1 MILFVLFY
9 CTNGVFFTLKNKGE
23 TCIGIKVKGREVLW
37 GEYVLSGENEKEVI
51 VTLYDP
57 KNTIEYSNAKNTREG
72 KFHIKNPSNG
82 THRLC
87 FKLKFNERSVNVSF
101 EMKTEELA
109 ELNFINE
116 GQIQPFENKLSGTLR
131 NLKNVMR
138 NIKFYQ
144 RRERVYNSLSE
155 KTCERLLWTAGL
167 KVFGLLFIFLL
178 QIFGITKILSSTSIK
193 V

>member
-1 MILFVLFY
+1 
-9 CTNGVFFTLKNKGE
+9 
-23 TCIGIKVKGREVLW
+23 
-37 GEYVLSGENEKEVI
+37 
-51 VTLYDP
+51 
-57 KNTIEYSNAKNTREG
+57 
-72 KFHIKNPSNG
+72 
-82 THRLC
+82 
-87 FKLKFNERSVNVSF
+87 
-101 EMKTEELA
+101 MKTEELA